1 MKQQAIIKFSK
12 EERLLMFKAV
22 IFDVDGT
29 LVDTVDL
36 HTQAWVEAFKQEGYD
51 LSYDELRQ
59 QIGKGGEKIVADF
72 LSPEEVEKVGENIT
86 EFRKEFYQ
94 DKLISQARPFA
105 KVRELFERLKQDEI
119 KIVLASSARPGSL
132 DHYQEILNIEDLIDG
147 ATSTEDVE
155 ESKPAPDIFVAA
167 LDKLR
172 VEASDVI
179 VVGDSPY
186 DAQAASKIDLR
197 TVGVLCGGFS
207 EEKLRESGCIA
218 IYKDPADIIENYQK
232 FRAT

>member
-1 MKQQAIIKFSK
+1 
-12 EERLLMFKAV
+12 MFKAV

-51 LSYDELRQ
+51 IPYDELRQ

-94 DKLISQARPFA
+94 DKLISQSRPFDR
-105 KVRELFERLKQDEI
+105 VRELFERLKQDEI

-132 DHYQEILNIEDLIDG
+132 DYYQEILKIKDLIDG

-155 ESKPAPDIFVAA
+155 ESKPAPDIFIAA
-167 LDKLR
+167 LDKLKGI
-172 VEASDVI
+172 EASDVI

-207 EEKLRESGCIA
+207 EETLKESGCIA
-218 IYKDPADIIENYQK
+218 IYKNPADILEKYQE
-232 FRAT
+232 FMAI

>member
-1 MKQQAIIKFSK
+1 
-12 EERLLMFKAV
+12 MFKAV

-29 LVDTVDL
+29 LIDTVDL

-94 DKLISQARPFA
+94 DKLISQALPFDQ
-105 KVRELFERLKQDEI
+105 VRELFERLKQDGI

-132 DHYQEILNIEDLIDG
+132 DYYQEILNIEDLIDG
-147 ATSTEDVE
+147 TTSTQDVE
-155 ESKPAPDIFVAA
+155 ESKPAPDVFVAA
-167 LDKLR
+167 LDKLKG
-172 VEASDVI
+172 VETSDVI

-207 EEKLRESGCIA
+207 EETLKESGCIA
-218 IYKDPADIIENYQK
+218 IYKDPADILEKYQE
-232 FRAT
+232 FLAT

>member
-1 MKQQAIIKFSK
+1 
-12 EERLLMFKAV
+12 MFKAV

-94 DKLISQARPFA
+94 DKLISQARPFDR
-105 KVRELFERLKQDEI
+105 VRELFERLKQDEI

-132 DHYQEILNIEDLIDG
+132 DYYQEILNIKDLIDG
-147 ATSTEDVE
+147 ATSTQDVE
-155 ESKPAPDIFVAA
+155 ESKPAPDVFVAA
-167 LDKLR
+167 LEKLKG
-172 VEASDVI
+172 VETSDVI

-186 DAQAASKIDLR
+186 DAQAANKVDLR

-207 EEKLRESGCIA
+207 EETLKESGCIA
-218 IYKDPADIIENYQK
+218 IYKNPADILEKYQE
-232 FRAT
+232 FMAT

>member
-1 MKQQAIIKFSK
+1 
-12 EERLLMFKAV
+12 MFKAV

-51 LSYDELRQ
+51 ISYDELRQ

-72 LSPEEVEKVGENIT
+72 LSPEEVEKVGENII

-94 DKLISQARPFA
+94 DKLISQARPFDR
-105 KVRELFERLKQDEI
+105 VRELFERLKQDEI

-132 DHYQEILNIEDLIDG
+132 EYYQEILNIKDLIDG
-147 ATSTEDVE
+147 ATSTQDVE
-155 ESKPAPDIFVAA
+155 ESKPAPDVFVAA
-167 LDKLR
+167 LDKLKG

-186 DAQAASKIDLR
+186 DAQAASKIELR
-197 TVGVLCGGFS
+197 TVSVLCGGFS

-218 IYKDPADIIENYQK
+218 IYQDPADILEKYQE
-232 FRAT
+232 FLAI

>member
-1 MKQQAIIKFSK
+1 
-12 EERLLMFKAV
+12 MFKAV

-36 HTQAWVEAFKQEGYD
+36 HTQAWVKAFKHEGYD
-51 LSYDELRQ
+51 IAYDELRQ

-86 EFRKEFYQ
+86 KFRKEFYQ
-94 DKLISQARPFA
+94 DKLISQAQPFDG
-105 KVRELFERLKQDEI
+105 VRELFERLKQDGL

-132 DHYQEILNIEDLIDG
+132 DHYQEILNIKDLIDG

-155 ESKPAPDIFVAA
+155 ESKPAPDIFIAA
-167 LDKLR
+167 LDKLQG
-172 VEASDVI
+172 VEAADVI

-186 DAQAASKIDLR
+186 DAQAASKLDLR

-207 EEKLRESGCIA
+207 EQVLRDSGCIA
-218 IYKDPADIIENYQK
+218 IYKDPADILENYQK
-232 FRAT
+232 FRAI

>member
-1 MKQQAIIKFSK
+1 
-12 EERLLMFKAV
+12 MFKAV

-36 HTQAWVEAFKQEGYD
+36 HTQAWVEAFKQEDYD
-51 LSYDELRQ
+51 IPYDELRQ

-105 KVRELFERLKQDEI
+105 RVRELFERLKQDDI

-132 DHYQEILNIEDLIDG
+132 DHYQEILNIKDLIDG
-147 ATSTEDVE
+147 ATSTQDVE
-155 ESKPAPDIFVAA
+155 ESKPAPDVFVAA
-167 LDKLR
+167 LDKLKG
-172 VEASDVI
+172 VETSDVI

-207 EEKLRESGCIA
+207 EERLRESGCIA
-218 IYKDPADIIENYQK
+218 IYKEPADILEKYQE
-232 FRAT
+232 FLAN

>member
-1 MKQQAIIKFSK
+1 
-12 EERLLMFKAV
+12 MFKAV

-36 HTQAWVEAFKQEGYD
+36 HTQAWVKAFKQEGYD
-51 LSYDELRQ
+51 LPYDELRQ
-59 QIGKGGEKIVADF
+59 QIGKGEEKIVADF

-94 DKLISQARPFA
+94 DKLISQARPFDR
-105 KVRELFERLKQDEI
+105 VRELFERLKQDDI
-119 KIVLASSARPGSL
+119 KIVLASSARTGSL
-132 DHYQEILNIEDLIDG
+132 DYYQEILNIKDLIDG
-147 ATSTEDVE
+147 ATSTQDVE
-155 ESKPAPDIFVAA
+155 ESKPAPDVFVAA
-167 LDKLR
+167 LNKLKG

-186 DAQAASKIDLR
+186 DAQAANKVDLR

-207 EEKLRESGCIA
+207 EESLKESGCIA
-218 IYKDPADIIENYQK
+218 IYKDPADILEKYQE